1 MNKKILKLALV
12 TSLVAAISLPSV
24 SSAIPRDGW
33 QKSSNDWYYYSRG
46 VQEVNTWKKINKK
59 WYYFDENG
67 KMKIGWHFDSKVNH
81 WYYLNPNGD
90 MKTGWLKYSNKWY
103 YFRPC
108 GKMAELSWVKYKG
121 QMYYFG
127 IFGYMRTDAWIEGF
141 PEEVKIDLD
150 KYAREGMF
158 YPRYYVDREGKYRP
172 TAKESFKG
180 EIGQWK
186 DTSDSRFFIYS
197 DGTYANGPVFIDGKL
212 YLFLPDLKKGY
223 SYAEVLGY
231 NYSDQNG
238 VFQNKENLKFDKDGR
253 ATAKNGDKLF
263 ENKETGKI
271 EVLK

>member
-1 MNKKILKLALV
+1 
-12 TSLVAAISLPSV
+12 
-24 SSAIPRDGW
+24 
-33 QKSSNDWYYYSRG
+33 
-46 VQEVNTWKKINKK
+46 
-59 WYYFDENG
+59 
-67 KMKIGWHFDSKVNH
+67 MKIGWHFDSKVNH

-121 QMYYFG
+121 HMYYFG

-186 DTSDSRFFIYS
+186 DTSDGRFFIYS

-223 SYAEVLGY
+223 SFAEILGY

-238 VFQNKENLKFDKDGR
+238 VFQNKENLEFDKDGR
-253 ATAKNGDKLF
+253 AIAKNGDRLF
-263 ENKETGKI
+263 ENNETGGI

>member
-1 MNKKILKLALV
+1 
-12 TSLVAAISLPSV
+12 
-24 SSAIPRDGW
+24 
-33 QKSSNDWYYYSRG
+33 SNDWYYYSRG

-180 EIGQWK
+180 EIGQW
-186 DTSDSRFFIYS
+186 
-197 DGTYANGPVFIDGKL
+197 
-212 YLFLPDLKKGY
+212 
-223 SYAEVLGY
+223 
-231 NYSDQNG
+231 
-238 VFQNKENLKFDKDGR
+238 
-253 ATAKNGDKLF
+253 
-263 ENKETGKI
+263 
-271 EVLK
+271 